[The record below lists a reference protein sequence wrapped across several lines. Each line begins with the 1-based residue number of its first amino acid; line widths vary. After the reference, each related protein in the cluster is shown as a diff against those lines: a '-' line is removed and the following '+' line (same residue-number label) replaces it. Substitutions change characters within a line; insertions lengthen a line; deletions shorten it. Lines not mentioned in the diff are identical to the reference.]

1 MKKSV
6 DFKNNNIKIENSKDV
21 SLGNVISNSDT
32 DNNKNTEDSLE
43 NSVKK
48 MGIYE
53 KTIAVIFVVAILI
66 LVLIYK

>member
-53 KTIAVIFVVAILI
+53 KTIAVIFVVL
-66 LVLIYK
+66 Y